1 MSKVEMLRCVLRE
14 KHSCAE
20 ANGISVTPPPT
31 SSWQES
37 VHRVSVGVGV
47 GSNHRVALTAS
58 ILNQGQ

>member
-1 MSKVEMLRCVLRE
+1 MRTEG
-14 KHSCAE
+14 E
-20 ANGISVTPPPT
+20 ALLCRGQWHLLPPPPT